1 MPETAGPPLPP
12 ALIQAT
18 RASEHAEVEIASL
31 DGSEVE
37 SVERIIAAV
46 WGPQLTVP
54 SSLLRGL
61 AHAGNVLLVAHSRSG
76 DPLGFCLGY
85 LGWADGFHLHS
96 HMTAVVPG
104 QQSAGVGYALKL
116 WQRFVCIKN
125 SIDEI
130 RWTYDPMI
138 ARNAYFNLVKLG
150 AQVRAFLPDFYAGMN
165 DRINAGDHA
174 DRFEVSWRL
183 TSPRVE
189 AALQGGQTR
198 SQAMDVA
205 IPDDFEAMRA
215 ADLQGAIRARMQF
228 RELIAERMAS
238 GSMPDWGRG
247 GYVFRSEGIT
257 A

>member
-1 MPETAGPPLPP
+1 MPETTALQASP
-12 ALIQAT
+12 ALEQASQAST
-18 RASEHAEVEIASL
+18 RAGVEVASL
-31 DGSEVE
+31 DGSEVG

-61 AHAGNVLLVAHSRSG
+61 AHAGNVLLVAHSRAG
-76 DPLGFCLGY
+76 DPIGFSLGY

-104 QQSAGVGYALKL
+104 KQSAGVGYALKL
-116 WQRFVCIKN
+116 WQRFVCLSN

-183 TSPRVE
+183 ASPRVD
-189 AALQGGQTR
+189 AALQGREAQMTL
-198 SQAMDVA
+198 AEVE
-205 IPDDFEAMRA
+205 IPDDFEGMRT
-215 ADLQGAIRARMQF
+215 ADLQAAIKARMRF
-228 RELIAERMAS
+228 REQIAERMQPD
-238 GSMPDWGRG
+238 SMPEWGRG
-247 GYVFRSEGIT
+247 GYVFGREESTG
-257 A
+257 